1 MNIVIPMAGGDDL
14 FQRHGYPYPK
24 AVIEIDGRPLTEHA
38 FDRLQVV
45 ADAKFVFVI
54 RKEDDLRFHLRD
66 MLKLLDPN
74 AEVIRAEGPT
84 AGAACTAMLAIE
96 HIAEDEELIIANG
109 DQLLEFDLNE
119 ALKSFRDRDLD
130 GGTVVFDSVHPRWSF
145 VKTDENGL
153 VIEAAEKRPISR
165 HATAGVYYFKKGRYF
180 LEAAKSMIRKGAS
193 VNNAYFVCPCFNEMI
208 LAQRRIGT
216 YEIDRKD
223 YISLAT
229 PQAVEEY
236 EQLLAARRQRTES

>member
-1 MNIVIPMAGGDDL
+1 MNIVIPMAGGDEL
-14 FQRHGYPYPK
+14 FQRHGYPYAK
-24 AVIEIDGRPLTEHA
+24 AVIEIDNRPLVEHA

-45 ADAKFVFVI
+45 KDAKFVFVI

-66 MLKLLDPN
+66 MLKLLDSD
-74 AEVIRAEGPT
+74 AEVIRAEGRT
-84 AGAACTAMLAIE
+84 AGAACTAMLAVE

-109 DQLLEFDLNE
+109 DQVLRFDLND
-119 ALKSFRDRDLD
+119 ALRSFRERDLD

-145 VKTDENGL
+145 VKTDSSGL

-180 LEAAKSMIRKGAS
+180 LDAAKSMIRKGAS
-193 VNNAYFVCPCFNEMI
+193 VNDAYFVCPCFNEMI
-208 LAQRRIGT
+208 LAQQRVGT
-216 YEIDRKD
+216 YEIERSD

-229 PQAVEEY
+229 PQAIEDY
-236 EQLLAARRQRTES
+236 EKVLAARRHGRES